1 MKIKFNIEEVI
12 QKEYILDLVD
22 SEIVIRRAEEL
33 KKEDDYSAWN
43 YPMNFYYERAI
54 QQLLSEGAIY
64 ATLISEESE
73 ENITSA
79 WGEEEDS

>member
-1 MKIKFNIEEVI
+1 MIIKFNIEETI
-12 QKEYILDLVD
+12 QKEYELDLVD

-33 KKEDDYSAWN
+33 KKEDTYSAWN
-43 YPMNFYYERAI
+43 YPMNFYYECAI

-64 ATLISEESE
+64 ATLVSEESE

-79 WGEEEDS
+79 WEEDS